1 MTDNPNTPYVLMAEL
16 GHVLSSP
23 IRLRLIHLLCQ
34 CDRTVE
40 KLAEVM
46 NEPVANV
53 SHHLQLL
60 QKSHVAATTRLG
72 RNVAYGIANDGVR
85 RFWQIYRDFAGD
97 ALAELQVHAGAL
109 AVRRGKRGGTV
120 DRNALAALLK
130 SDAVIVIDVRP
141 REEYDAGHL
150 PGALSWPLPEILDRI
165 PELPA
170 GKTIVIYCRGP
181 YCLLGDAAQEQL
193 SKRSIQTLRLDVG
206 VIDWN
211 NAGLPIQR
219 SPGYKPLVK
228 RPES

>member
-1 MTDNPNTPYVLMAEL
+1 MTDNPNTPYTLMAEL

-23 IRLRLIHLLCQ
+23 VRLRIIHLLCQ
-34 CDRTVE
+34 CDRTVD

-46 NEPVANV
+46 KEPVANV

-60 QKSHVAATTRLG
+60 QKAHLVSTTRIG
-72 RNVAYGIANDGVR
+72 RHVAYGIAGDGVR
-85 RFWQIYRDFAGD
+85 RFWQTYRDFAGE

-109 AVRRGKRGGTV
+109 AARRGKRGGTV
-120 DRNALAALLK
+120 DRNGLAALLK

-150 PGALSWPLPEILDRI
+150 PGALSWPLSEILDHI

-170 GKTIVIYCRGP
+170 GRTVVIYCRGP

-193 SKRSIQTLRLDVG
+193 AARSIHALRLDVG
-206 VIDWN
+206 VVDWV
-211 NAGLPIQR
+211 NAGLPVRR

-228 RPES
+228 RPDS